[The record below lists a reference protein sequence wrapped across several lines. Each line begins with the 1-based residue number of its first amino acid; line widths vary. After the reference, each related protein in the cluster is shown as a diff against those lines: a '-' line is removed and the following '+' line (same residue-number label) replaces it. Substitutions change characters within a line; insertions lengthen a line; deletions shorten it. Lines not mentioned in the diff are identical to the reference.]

1 LQRTSQSAAKSAF
14 EFDKVCGVS
23 RGRLFK
29 RITRRSLFSP
39 APPKGRRSEE
49 ICDFCSFEGY
59 PLSDNGPTA
68 SAEGDIFG
76 FVDAP
81 EGYEIELI
89 EKARMVV

>member
-1 LQRTSQSAAKSAF
+1 MTA
-14 EFDKVCGVS
+14 DN
-23 RGRLFK
+23 
-29 RITRRSLFSP
+29 
-39 APPKGRRSEE
+39 
-49 ICDFCSFEGY
+49 

-81 EGYEIELI
+81 EGYEMELI